1 MREFRKHL
9 IPHRVIARLPW
20 RNHISSQ
27 PTLHQ
32 LPNFPLPPVDLIPL
46 VYNSR
51 ISPDLPSDAEL
62 LTRIWPET
70 APPGSLL
77 RLSILLSTWGR
88 RSPAPSASPLALRD
102 VSNLTR
108 CSSTTASNHSDSRS
122 LSPSPLFRVARVR
135 CREAAT
141 PHGEKA
147 GPRASPP
154 LRLCPRIELK
164 PRGDP
169 SGAHYLSFNET
180 MRARK

>member
-1 MREFRKHL
+1 MYIYPIYLARASQTFNPASRYRAITVEKSYL
-9 IPHRVIARLPW
+9 IAANLSPAPK
-20 RNHISSQ
+20 
-27 PTLHQ
+27 
-32 LPNFPLPPVDLIPL
+32 FPFASVDLIPL

-77 RLSILLSTWGR
+77 RLSILLSTWGP
-88 RSPAPSASPLALRD
+88 RSPPPSASPLRD

-108 CSSTTASNHSDSRS
+108 CSSTTASNHSDSPSPSLS

-141 PHGEKA
+141 PQRRLV
-147 GPRASPP
+147 GPRASP
-154 LRLCPRIELK
+154 LFAFVREL
-164 PRGDP
+164 
-169 SGAHYLSFNET
+169 N
-180 MRARK
+180 